1 MVRVAAGDRS
11 ATDLDA
17 LRTLHAAQR
26 DTAEQLARETAA
38 LRREAAELLSR
49 SRWWRDECRRELLR
63 CRRWYGVRPAQEP
76 ER

>member
-1 MVRVAAGDRS
+1 MARLAPGDPS
-11 ATDLDA
+11 ELDMDA

-26 DTAEQLARETAA
+26 ETADQLAQETAA

-63 CRRWYGVRPAQEP
+63 CRRWYGVRSAQEP
-76 ER
+76 EG